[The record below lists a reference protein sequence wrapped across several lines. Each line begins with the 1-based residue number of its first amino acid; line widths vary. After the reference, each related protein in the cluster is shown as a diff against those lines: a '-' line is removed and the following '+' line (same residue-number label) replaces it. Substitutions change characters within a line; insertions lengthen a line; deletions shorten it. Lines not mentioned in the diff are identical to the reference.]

1 MRVHSAIGRVRMGTF
16 STTDGDP
23 VFYTAFGDCAYNL
36 GMQCIQSYHRPF
48 GAGADL
54 TNEQIHC
61 NRVMNNIF
69 RICGV
74 SDNYRLAKRNPYAIE
89 QYRVCIFLTNCY
101 ICFNGIQAGSV
112 NTFGI
117 CAPTI
122 DEYLLL

>member
-1 MRVHSAIGRVRMGTF
+1 MGTF
-16 STTDGDP
+16 RPPTEIPFFTRPSAIVHTI
-23 VFYTAFGDCAYNL
+23 L
-36 GMQCIQSYHRPF
+36 GCNHCPF

-61 NRVMNNIF
+61 NRVMKSAQMVIEKNYGQMANIF

-89 QYRVCIFLTNCY
+89 QYRVSIFLTNCY
-101 ICFNGIQAGSV
+101 ICFNGNQAGSV
-112 NTFGI
+112 NMFGI
-117 CAPTI
+117 SAPTI